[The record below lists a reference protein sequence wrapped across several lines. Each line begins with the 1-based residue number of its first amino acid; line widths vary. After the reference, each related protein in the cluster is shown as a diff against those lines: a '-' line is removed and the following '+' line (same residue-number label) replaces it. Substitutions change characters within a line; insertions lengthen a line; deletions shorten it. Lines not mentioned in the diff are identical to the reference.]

1 MVNTILCRLKDKN
14 RLKEQRTSYKHSAMD
29 IYDKYFNWSYNDMEN
44 SKLYDYVIVG
54 AGSAGSV
61 IAARL
66 SKAGEKTLLLEAGG
80 AVPPF
85 LNIPVL
91 TPLLQQSVFDWQHV
105 TVPQKHACKGLIN
118 NQSKW
123 PMGKILGGSGR
134 LNYMAYVR
142 GHIADYTD
150 WFPDLEESV
159 DKETSSLNVHRD
171 NWYTDLSD
179 AILNGAAELGQN
191 VGNINRDL
199 NIGFMKVELTSK
211 DGERWST
218 DRLLH
223 RDIEKLI
230 VIANAHVNK
239 VLLKEKKAVGVE
251 FEKLGTQLKA
261 FATKGVILCAGAVGT
276 PKLLMLSGIGPRD
289 HLKGLKIKVVQNLP
303 VGQNLVDHI
312 LTGLDLVVLNTT
324 LPLNILNVLNPLSA
338 FNYFFHGKGPWTSAG
353 IEVVGTLHSTKS
365 NRKLDPPDIQ
375 LMVMPV
381 GISQDG
387 GIALRKIMGISD
399 EVFRDY
405 FSPLTHETAVSILP
419 VLLHPKSSGEI
430 RLQSSDPAAPP
441 IIDPKYLSVQED
453 VEVLIDGIQFVKKL
467 IRTRAMQKLGATLYT
482 KHYPSCKEFSF
493 DTSEYWECYVRHVTL
508 TSYHPA
514 GTCRIGSVVDEFFRV
529 YSTENLYVVDASVLP
544 VLPSG
549 NINAVVV
556 MCAEKAAR
564 LLINKKFLKQRSQC
578 HMTDFIQYLFYASQ
592 VKN

>member
-1 MVNTILCRLKDKN
+1 
-14 RLKEQRTSYKHSAMD
+14 
-29 IYDKYFNWSYNDMEN
+29 
-44 SKLYDYVIVG
+44 
-54 AGSAGSV
+54 
-61 IAARL
+61 
-66 SKAGEKTLLLEAGG
+66 
-80 AVPPF
+80 
-85 LNIPVL
+85 
-91 TPLLQQSVFDWQHV
+91 
-105 TVPQKHACKGLIN
+105 
-118 NQSKW
+118 
-123 PMGKILGGSGR
+123 MGKILGGSGR

-142 GHIADYTD
+142 GHIADYTN

-159 DKETSSLNVHRD
+159 DKETSSLNVHCD

-223 RDIEKLI
+223 RDIEKLT